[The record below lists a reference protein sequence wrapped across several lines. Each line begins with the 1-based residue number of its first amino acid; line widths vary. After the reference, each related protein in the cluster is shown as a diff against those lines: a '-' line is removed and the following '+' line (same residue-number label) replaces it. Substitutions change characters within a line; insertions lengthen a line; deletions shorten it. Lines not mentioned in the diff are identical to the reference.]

1 MQDIR
6 TELDLKDL
14 YYEELYANRTQGVI
28 KLPKPHVIINTN
40 TNPIKDKDYYN
51 GMYLDYNKAISR
63 LKKSLRTYAYGYYKR
78 LVEQEDE
85 TTLKT
90 HLNQLF
96 DQLLPADGQI
106 RKVFDVDYRN
116 LVIEESIESAKTK
129 APDISL
135 TEIRYLKNP
144 FYNQFV
150 SWEDR
155 RSLKSFENELKQE
168 ATVKHN
174 LNLIF
179 TALIDWDTKCKLTLQ
194 KLSSG
199 TGLHISTIKRYL
211 KNYKKLKD
219 LYNDIKKTCGK
230 GSDIGFCYDAS
241 YTLTDSMISTK
252 KHIPTNKELQKS
264 LPEEKQKIKQY
275 TSIKADEEY
284 LIQTF
289 EELPTLLPE
298 GFEIEDRMGNK
309 MTLPY
314 SMMESYFR
322 TKRSKELEK
331 KYKLKNIGF

>member
-40 TNPIKDKDYYN
+40 TNPLKDKDYYN
-51 GMYLDYNKAISR
+51 GMYLDYDKAKNR

-78 LVEQEDE
+78 LVEQGDE

-96 DQLLPADGQI
+96 DELLPVDGQI
-106 RKVFDVDYRN
+106 RKVFDVDFRN
-116 LVIEESIESAKTK
+116 VVIEESIELAKTK
-129 APDISL
+129 APDIFL
-135 TEIRYLKNP
+135 AEIRYLKNP

-174 LNLIF
+174 LDLIY
-179 TALIDWDTKCKLTLQ
+179 TALIDWDTKCKLTLK

-199 TGLHISTIKRYL
+199 TGLHLSTIKRYL
-211 KNYKKLKD
+211 KNYKELKD
-219 LYNDIKKTCGK
+219 LYNDIKNSSSK

-264 LPEEKQKIKQY
+264 LPEEKQKMIQN

-289 EELPTLLPE
+289 EEQPTLLPE
-298 GFEIEDRMGNK
+298 GFKIEDSMGNK

-314 SMMESYFR
+314 SIMKSYFLK
-322 TKRSKELEK
+322 KRSKELEK
-331 KYKLKNIGF
+331 KYRLKKIGR